1 MRRTTKYFYKKRFF
15 FLIFL
20 FIACVLALMSRMVY
34 LTVVDRDFLQTQG
47 NARTIRTVT
56 IPAYRGIITDRNG
69 QPLAVSTP
77 VQSVWICPQE
87 FAPTKQQY
95 FQLVNL
101 LSLDPSAIAEK
112 IKRFSTKE
120 FLYLVRGVDPQTA
133 EQVKALKIPG
143 VFLQQEFRRYYP
155 EAAITSHL
163 IGFTNIDDFGQEGLE
178 LYYDEWLRGV
188 PGKKRVL
195 KDRFGNV
202 VTHLGV
208 IKPSRPGH
216 NLALSIDRRIQFLAH
231 QELEKAIEKYK
242 AKTGSIV
249 VLDINTGEVLAMV
262 NYPTFNPNQRPLP
275 ISDDG
280 RYRNRAETDLFEP
293 GSVIKAFSVANG
305 IEGKVIKP
313 MSMIDTRPGFMTLD
327 GNLIRDIH
335 SRGVMSV
342 IDVLKHSSNIG
353 VSKITLMMP
362 PDSLYNLLRRVGF
375 GETTGSSFP
384 GEREGTI
391 VHPPKWRPFGLA
403 TLSFGYGISVTPL
416 QLARAY
422 AVIGAKGLKKP
433 VSLLKL
439 QQPQQAERVL
449 SPEVADTMLS
459 ILENVVD
466 DKDGSGHLAQVPGY
480 RIAGKTGTAR
490 MLSEKGGY
498 EEKHHIA
505 SFVGIVP
512 ASNPKL
518 VIAVVVQDPSEDAY
532 YASLVAAPVFAQVAG
547 GALSILNIP
556 PDNLVQTAQTQ

>member
-1 MRRTTKYFYKKRFF
+1 
-15 FLIFL
+15 
-20 FIACVLALMSRMVY
+20 MSRMVY

-47 NARTIRTVT
+47 NARTIRTVA

-87 FAPTKQQY
+87 FAPTKKQY
-95 FQLVNL
+95 FQLMNL
-101 LSLDPSAIAEK
+101 LALDPSAIAEK
-112 IKRFSTKE
+112 IKRFSNKE
-120 FLYLVRGVDPQTA
+120 FLYLARSVDPQTA

-143 VFLQQEFRRYYP
+143 VNLQQEFRRYYP
-155 EAAITSHL
+155 EASITAHL

-231 QELEKAIEKYK
+231 QELQNVIDKYK
-242 AKTGSIV
+242 AKSGSIV
-249 VLDINTGEVLAMV
+249 VLDVKTGEALAMV
-262 NYPTFNPNQRPLP
+262 NYPTFNPNQRPLV
-275 ISDDG
+275 IADDG

-293 GSVIKAFSVANG
+293 GSVIKVFSITNG

-313 MSMIDTRPGFMTLD
+313 TTMIDTRPGYMNLD
-327 GNLIRDIH
+327 GNIIRDVH
-335 SRGVMSV
+335 SGGVMSV
-342 IDVLKHSSNIG
+342 TDILKHSSNIG

-362 PDSLYNLLRRVGF
+362 EESLYNLLRRVGF

-384 GEREGTI
+384 GERDGTI
-391 VHPPKWRPFGLA
+391 VHPPRWRPFGLA

-422 AVIGAKGLKKP
+422 AVIASKGLKRP

-439 QQPQQAERVL
+439 KEPPQAERVL
-449 SPEVADTMLS
+449 SPDVANTMLAMM
-459 ILENVVD
+459 ENVVND
-466 DKDGSGHLAQVPGY
+466 RDGSGRLAQVPGY

-505 SFVGIVP
+505 SFVGIAPV
-512 ASNPKL
+512 SNPAI

-532 YASLVAAPVFAQVAG
+532 YASQVAAPVFAKVAA
-547 GALSILNIP
+547 GALSILNIS